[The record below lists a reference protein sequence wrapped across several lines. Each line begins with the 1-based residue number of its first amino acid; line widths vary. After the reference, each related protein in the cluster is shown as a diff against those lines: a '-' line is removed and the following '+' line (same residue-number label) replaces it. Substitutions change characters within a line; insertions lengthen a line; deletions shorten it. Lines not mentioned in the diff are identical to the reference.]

1 MSNLTAVIP
10 LFVTLIICVM
20 DGYSMCSYR
29 LPAKQA
35 YGCFAAVTAFCLVVN
50 SYIVVCFGHPILQSA
65 MLFTIGLPYLFLI
78 LAVTKD
84 KISQTLFNFWLW
96 INIYTFLSNLSEFV
110 NHYTLRNTYFLVVLR
125 CLLLCAYFF
134 LYHKYLKAGHRR
146 IIETLPVNWWIFSF
160 IPMLFTVL
168 IWFVKYYLRDFYR
181 VSVNYPIL
189 LTVYALMLSVY
200 MLIFYTF
207 RTVNRSMEKE
217 WLARKMKDQIILQK
231 KQHEIYLQQADNQRI
246 FRHNQRFRD
255 SILLQYLE
263 SGDTEGARTFI
274 RKELDEIEQHAVAP
288 LCENV
293 LINAI
298 LTEYRTKAEKIGLSC
313 QISVKMPDT
322 LVCDEAEFC
331 VMLSNLLENSLDAA
345 KSYMMVDIRH
355 LNRQLLLKIE
365 NDYSGALKKDAD
377 GSYLTTKPHGSGLG
391 LRSVNA
397 ILKDNHGFLKIDDK
411 NGVFQVLAALNN

>member
-50 SYIVVCFGHPILQSA
+50 SYIVVCFGRPVLQSA

-84 KISQTLFNFWLW
+84 RISQTLFNFWLW
-96 INIYTFLSNLSEFV
+96 INIYTFISNLSEFV
-110 NHYTLRNTYFLVVLR
+110 DHYTFRNTYFLVVLR

-146 IIETLPVNWWIFSF
+146 IIETLPVNWWIFSI

-168 IWFVKYYLRDFYR
+168 IWFVKYYLRDFYA
-181 VSVNYPIL
+181 VPVNYPIL
-189 LTVYALMLSVY
+189 LTVYTLMLFVY

-207 RTVNRSMEKE
+207 RTVSRSMEKE
-217 WLARKMKDQIILQK
+217 WLAQKMKDQIILQK
-231 KQHEIYLQQADNQRI
+231 KQHEFYLQKADNERI

-263 SGDTEGARTFI
+263 NGDTEGARTFI
-274 RKELDEIEQHAVAP
+274 RKELDDIERDAVAP
-288 LCENV
+288 LCENA
-293 LINAI
+293 LIHAV
-298 LTEYRTKAEKIGLSC
+298 LTEYRTRAEKRGLTC
-313 QISVKMPDT
+313 RVSVQMPDT

-345 KSYMMVDIRH
+345 KSYLIVDIRH

-365 NDYSGALKKDAD
+365 NDYSGDLKKDAD

-391 LRSVNA
+391 LKSVNA
-397 ILKDNHGFLKIDDK
+397 ILKSNHGFLKIDDK
-411 NGVFQVLAALNN
+411 NGVFQVFAALNN

>member
-50 SYIVVCFGHPILQSA
+50 SYIVVCFGHPVLQSA

-84 KISQTLFNFWLW
+84 RISQTLFNFWLW

-110 NHYTLRNTYFLVVLR
+110 NEYTFRNAYFLVVLR

-134 LYHKYLKAGHRR
+134 LYHKYLKAEHRR

-160 IPMLFTVL
+160 IPMFFTVL

-207 RTVNRSMEKE
+207 RTVSRSMEKE

-231 KQHEIYLQQADNQRI
+231 KQHEIYLQQTDNQRI

-365 NDYSGALKKDAD
+365 NDYSGSLKKDAD